1 MAHRATLHLGTA
13 TGVNE
18 YEILKMHYSFQQSLQ
33 LGPVHGIGI
42 PRVVDNL
49 AKMMSWTTGE
59 VTGGEIDITIA
70 TPPDSDTIFHRWMF
84 SRWRPMSGTIR
95 VEMDAP
101 KAEHQFFTVVFSNGY
116 CTSLEDNFDS
126 QSGKVMTTKIKISC
140 QQITIGKNIP
150 AVWPAFI

>member
-1 MAHRATLHLGTA
+1 MAHRATLHLRTA

-18 YEILKMHYSFQQSLQ
+18 YEILNLHYVFNQSLQ
-33 LGPVHGIGI
+33 LGPVHGIGV
-42 PRVVDNL
+42 PRVMGNI

-59 VTGGEIDITIA
+59 VTGGEIEITIA
-70 TPPDSDTIFHRWMF
+70 TLPDSDTIFHRWMF

-101 KAEHQFFTVVFSNGY
+101 KSENRFFTIVFNNGY
-116 CTSLEDNFDS
+116 CTYLEDTFNS
-126 QSGKVMTTKIKISC
+126 QSGTVMTTKIKISC
-140 QQITIGKNIP
+140 QTISIGTNIP

>member
-18 YEILKMHYSFQQSLQ
+18 YEILKLNYKFEQALQ
-33 LGPVHGIGI
+33 LGPVHGIGV
-42 PRVVDNL
+42 PRTIDNL

-59 VTGGEIDITIA
+59 VTGGVIELTIA
-70 TPPDSDTIFHRWMF
+70 TLPDSDTIFHRWMF

-95 VEMDAP
+95 VEMNAP
-101 KAEHQFFTVVFSNGY
+101 KTENQFFTIIFSNGY
-116 CTSLEDNFDS
+116 CTYLEDNFDS
-126 QSGKVMTTKIKISC
+126 QSGQVMTTKIKISC
-140 QQITIGKNIP
+140 QQITIGRNIP